1 MKGPRRGGV
10 ERVAGEE
17 MGGGNRRHF
26 AGGEVERRPAASWL
40 GRGEVG
46 GRFIRLP
53 WRGWVLIIF

>member
-1 MKGPRRGGV
+1 
-10 ERVAGEE
+10 
-17 MGGGNRRHF
+17 MGGGNGRHL

-53 WRGWVLIIF
+53 WTRWVHIFFEYSSWSGRV